1 MSKRVFHIQVMLHDL
16 MPGWVVGGIPAT
28 TVTLVNRTAA
38 LSISCYFPG
47 SSEGLILILH
57 RLHLS
62 EISVNV

>member
-1 MSKRVFHIQVMLHDL
+1 MSKRIFHIQVMLHDL

-28 TVTLVNRTAA
+28 TVNRTAA

-57 RLHLS
+57 RPHLS